1 MYAEGTTVPLLKTTN
16 IWAGAS
22 GLFGYTNLFFET
34 ASTPTPTEILAIADA
49 AHDFF
54 EDIAA
59 QLPTTVTVTTQPVLE
74 QINEATGIL
83 ETVWAVSPAPA
94 AVGGGMTGQ
103 GPSPAGACV
112 SWQTGEVHG
121 GRQVR
126 GRTFLVP
133 LGAAAFQS
141 DGTLSPTSVSLFN
154 TAAVNLIGAPDAT
167 FSIWSRP
174 RTGLAGA
181 AFPAVTG
188 TCRDQVAVLRSRRD

>member
-1 MYAEGTTVPLLKTTN
+1 MYPEGTTVPLFKTTN

-22 GLFGYTNLFFET
+22 GLPGFTNLFFLVDGVDI
-34 ASTPTPTEILAIADA
+34 AADILATADA

-54 EDIAA
+54 EDIASM
-59 QLPTTVTVTTQPVLE
+59 LPTTVTITTQPVIE
-74 QINEATGIL
+74 QINVATGIL
-83 ETVWAVSPAPA
+83 ETVWAVSPAPGV
-94 AVGGGMTGQ
+94 VGGGMTGQ

-112 SWQTGEVHG
+112 SWQTGEVHD

-141 DGTLSPTSVSLFN
+141 DGTLASGAVTAFN
-154 TAAVNLIGAPDAT
+154 AAAVGLIGAPDTT
-167 FSIWSRP
+167 FAIWARP
-174 RTGLAGA
+174 KTDVPGE

-188 TCRDQVAVLRSRRD
+188 TCRDQVAILRSRRD